1 MKTVLQGLL
10 LAIVGLLLLEGA
22 SRSVMTLQWN
32 MQGVEIPWYRFSS
45 EVGWERRPGFIGAAS
60 GDRAAMPVERGLYE
74 RRFDAG
80 GYFAAD
86 SDQIGSNGEP
96 KILAFGDSSTFG
108 WGVSPQSSYAEVLD
122 ALLPN
127 ASVIN
132 LGVNGY
138 TSYQGYK
145 AFQKYVPQLNP
156 SVAIVSFNFNDRRY
170 VLPGDG
176 VDSDAKFGRYTTGHQ
191 VEFVREWLYTYRFL
205 HSLLKNVG
213 VVSEPQ
219 VAKAETLNELTVRVP
234 PASYRENLVHMAEM
248 ARDRK
253 IPLIFMILKDHPVMT
268 EHLDRGIALL
278 QDSRLDEAIK
288 ELTIA
293 VYLHNPYSDL
303 ARQYLARAYEKKGNP
318 EEARRF
324 VRLSNPLA
332 SVHGG
337 YPLFRDVEYN
347 DIMRQVASEFHV
359 KVVEAGRALDENPSL
374 LLDNCHPNEQG
385 HRMIAALLH
394 AAVVEVMDRG
404 GSAQAERGAV
414 AERMVSLSMSGQ

>member
-1 MKTVLQGLL
+1 MKTVLQGILV
-10 LAIVGLLLLEGA
+10 AIVGLLLLEGA

-32 MQGVEIPWYRFSS
+32 MQGVEIPWYRYSS
-45 EVGWERRPGFIGAAS
+45 EVGWERRPGFVGAAS
-60 GDRAAMPVERGLYE
+60 GDKAAMPFERGLYE
-74 RRFDAG
+74 RRFDRG

-86 SDQIGSNGEP
+86 TAQVENNTDP

-108 WGVSPQSSYAEVLD
+108 WGVPPEASYSEVLD
-122 ALLPN
+122 TLLPN

-145 AFQKYVPQLNP
+145 AFQKYVPKLNP

-176 VDSDAKFGRYTTGHQ
+176 VDSDAKFERYVTGHQ
-191 VEFVREWLYTYRFL
+191 VEFVHEWLYTYRFL
-205 HSLLKNVG
+205 HSVLRKVG
-213 VVSEPQ
+213 VVSEPH
-219 VAKAETLNELTVRVP
+219 VAKAETLNDITVRVP
-234 PASYRENLVHMAEM
+234 PASYRENLVHMAEI

-278 QDSRLDEAIK
+278 QNSQVDEAIK

-293 VYLHNPYSDL
+293 VYLHNPFSDL
-303 ARQYLARAYEKKGNP
+303 ARQSLARAYEKKGNY
-318 EEARRF
+318 EEARRY
-324 VRLSNPLA
+324 VRLSNPLV

-347 DIMRQVASEFHV
+347 QIMRQVASEFHI
-359 KVVEAGRALDENPSL
+359 KVVEAGRAMDEDPSL
-374 LLDNCHPNEQG
+374 FLDPVHPNEEG
-385 HRMIAALLH
+385 HQKIAALLH
-394 AAVVEVMDRG
+394 TAIVEVMAQG
-404 GSAQAERGAV
+404 GSAQAERGVV
-414 AERMVSLSMSGQ
+414 AERMASLSMSRQ

>member
-60 GDRAAMPVERGLYE
+60 GDKAAMPFERGLYE

-86 SDQIGSNGEP
+86 TAQIKSNPEP

-108 WGVSPQSSYAEVLD
+108 WGVSPESSYSEILD

-176 VDSDAKFGRYTTGHQ
+176 VDSDAKFGRYVTGHQ

-205 HSLLKNVG
+205 HSLMRKVG

-234 PASYRENLVHMAEM
+234 PASYRENLVHMAEL

-253 IPLIFMILKDHPVMT
+253 IPLIFMVLKDHPVMT
-268 EHLDRGIALL
+268 EHLDRGITLL
-278 QDSRLDEAIK
+278 QNSRLDEAIK

-347 DIMRQVASEFHV
+347 DIMRQVASEFHI
-359 KVVEAGRALDENPSL
+359 KVVEAGRALDEDPSL
-374 LLDNCHPNEQG
+374 FLDNCHPNEQG
-385 HRMIAALLH
+385 HRMIAGLLQ
-394 AAVVEVMDRG
+394 AAIVEVMDRG
-404 GSAQAERGAV
+404 GSAQAERGVV
-414 AERMVSLSMSGQ
+414 AERMASLSMSGQ